1 MPNPPGAYAL
11 DEIVSQPQFWDKC
24 LNAIARESLTE
35 TRQPFNS
42 ASEWLFIGC
51 GSSYYLAQAA
61 AASWTTITGIRAR
74 AIPAS
79 ELLLF
84 PELVLAG
91 AGHVA
96 AVAISRSGRT
106 SETIRAAQFLERE
119 RNIRVLAVTGAPG
132 QPLEQSCTVTLPLL
146 PCDEQSTVMT
156 RSFTSMLL
164 GMQYLAAS
172 QADNEA
178 LRKSL
183 AKLPSVAAR
192 VMTDLNPPIRDF
204 VSTHQFADYV
214 CLGQGAFYGLAC
226 ENALKL
232 TEMSVS
238 YAQSFHTMEFRHGPK
253 SIVAPE
259 TLITFLIS
267 DQGYE
272 AERDVL
278 EEIKGLGG
286 TTLTVVNH
294 ADDRVR
300 KSSDLLVELN
310 SDLPEVA
317 RLAAYIFAGQL
328 TGLYTGLKKNLDP
341 DNPRHL
347 SRVVVLE
354 DQPAK

>member
-1 MPNPPGAYAL
+1 
-11 DEIVSQPQFWDKC
+11 
-24 LNAIARESLTE
+24 
-35 TRQPFNS
+35 
-42 ASEWLFIGC
+42 
-51 GSSYYLAQAA
+51 
-61 AASWTTITGIRAR
+61 
-74 AIPAS
+74 
-79 ELLLF
+79 
-84 PELVLAG
+84 
-91 AGHVA
+91 
-96 AVAISRSGRT
+96 
-106 SETIRAAQFLERE
+106 
-119 RNIRVLAVTGAPG
+119 VLAVTGAPG
-132 QPLEQSCTVTLPLL
+132 QPLEQSCTVALPLL

-164 GMQYLAAS
+164 GMQYLAAT
-172 QADNEA
+172 QAENEA
-178 LRKSL
+178 LKKSL

-192 VMTDLNPPIRDF
+192 VMKDLHPRIRDF

-214 CLGQGAFYGLAC
+214 CLGQGGFYGLAC

-286 TTLTVVNH
+286 TTLTVVNR

-300 KSSDLLVELN
+300 KSSELLVELN

>member
-1 MPNPPGAYAL
+1 
-11 DEIVSQPQFWDKC
+11 
-24 LNAIARESLTE
+24 
-35 TRQPFNS
+35 
-42 ASEWLFIGC
+42 
-51 GSSYYLAQAA
+51 
-61 AASWTTITGIRAR
+61 
-74 AIPAS
+74 
-79 ELLLF
+79 
-84 PELVLAG
+84 
-91 AGHVA
+91 
-96 AVAISRSGRT
+96 
-106 SETIRAAQFLERE
+106 
-119 RNIRVLAVTGAPG
+119 
-132 QPLEQSCTVTLPLL
+132 
-146 PCDEQSTVMT
+146 
-156 RSFTSMLL
+156 
-164 GMQYLAAS
+164 
-172 QADNEA
+172 
-178 LRKSL
+178 
-183 AKLPSVAAR
+183 
-192 VMTDLNPPIRDF
+192 
-204 VSTHQFADYV
+204 
-214 CLGQGAFYGLAC
+214 
-226 ENALKL
+226 
-232 TEMSVS
+232 MSVS